1 MLETLSFKDERAP
14 VKQVQ
19 TALSTPR
26 VARLPWRL
34 ASVQTMTVP
43 NAKASKSELPYN
55 DSKSEL
61 REYFM
66 FFVKLR
72 TVEATTSADVMF
84 EGETAGSS
92 EVMVKA
98 NAVAVMSAK
107 TEAREI
113 MLICC

>member
-55 DSKSEL
+55 DSKGKL
-61 REYFM
+61 RVLFST
-66 FFVKLR
+66 VRLR

-84 EGETAGSS
+84 EDEMTGGS
-92 EVMVKA
+92 EVTVKA
-98 NAVAVMSAK
+98 DVVAVMSAK